1 MTGDI
6 TKDPPPWS
14 AAGHITTKKKREAI
28 KDRFVEPADSLK
40 IVIVRDMWLT
50 GFDAPCANALYIDK
64 PMKGHNLMQAI
75 ARYNNG
81 AIQAADVV
89 AVMVELRQRQQDDER
104 RKAELGLS
112 DEEIAFYD
120 VIAHGA
126 PQGIPTENEW
136 IADLVREVVAAV
148 HSNVKVDW
156 TKAHRRDVYASVESA
171 VKRVLRRRL
180 IKGEQFR
187 FLLARLME
195 QAKASY
201 EDWPLAA

>member
-28 KDRFVEPADSLK
+28 KDRFVDPADPLK

-50 GFDAPCANALYIDK
+50 GFDAPCANTLYIDK

-89 AVMVELRQRQQDDER
+89 AVM
-104 RKAELGLS
+104 AELGLS